1 MGKSLMIR
9 TKAVYMSTALLVVAI
24 LVIYGVIQTLVLP
37 IMQREA
43 EQKESVRVESMA
55 NQIRTTLMRGAV
67 LTRST
72 AALAAHLPLDDHL
85 FKTLLPHEI
94 NQFKDMRIAGGG
106 VWPEPDAFKANVDR
120 HSFFWGRD
128 AQGKL
133 QLINN
138 YNDPSGNGY
147 HHESWYTVGRELS
160 PGECSWSD
168 AYTDPAS
175 GTAMITC
182 TVAIHRSGQF
192 WGVATTDM
200 VLQGLNQML
209 RQQNK
214 ISKGYGFLLG
224 RHNQIISFPD
234 FRRQSIDMKSLATLA
249 NQDHKLQSLLD
260 AIQSGRPLV
269 RLPQG
274 VIPGEKSFLS
284 IVSLPKYG
292 LKVGIV
298 LPLNVVMQP
307 VFDMAW
313 SLYLTII
320 PMLLIFCAVLIFYAR
335 QVMSW
340 ITQTTS
346 QIYHLTQGGTSAT
359 LVIQRHDEIG
369 LLKQAV
375 NDYGHHLSQLFE
387 QITDEATKARTNA
400 QNLHGLAQSLMVR
413 SDKQLNDNTM
423 LASAITQMAS
433 SAEEV
438 AQTTQHTS
446 LSVEQTQQLID
457 ARMQDVT
464 ANNEASLHLLQ
475 ELQKTATMINQLADD
490 AGQMGTMLDVIKG
503 IAEQTNLL
511 ALNAAIEA
519 ARAGEQ
525 GRGFAVVADEV
536 RTLAGRSQTSASE
549 IESVIQQL
557 QVSAKQGV
565 DIIEQAHG
573 FSKDSVTRSEQ
584 VIDGFREI
592 MNVFH
597 SISESSS
604 QIVAAVGEQASVSSE
619 IHQLAE
625 GIKTINEENAAT
637 AKDLSQLSEVSQQSS
652 ERLYSLSRH

>member
-9 TKAVYMSTALLVVAI
+9 TKAVYMSTALLVVAV

-43 EQKESVRVESMA
+43 EQTESVRVESMA
-55 NQIRTTLMRGAV
+55 NQIRSTLMRGAV

-72 AALAAHLPLDDHL
+72 AALAAHLPLNDHL

-94 NQFKDMRIAGGG
+94 DQFKDLRIAGGG
-106 VWPEPDAFKANVDR
+106 VWPEPNAFKTNVDR

-128 AQGKL
+128 AQGQL
-133 QLINN
+133 QLMND
-138 YNDPSGNGY
+138 YNDPSGSGY
-147 HHESWYTVGRELS
+147 HHESWYTVGRELA
-160 PGECSWSD
+160 PGECGWSD
-168 AYTDPAS
+168 AYQDPAS

-182 TVAIHRSGQF
+182 TVAIHRNGQF

-200 VLQGLNQML
+200 MLQGLNHML
-209 RQQNK
+209 HQQNK
-214 ISKGYGFLLG
+214 KSKGYGFLLG
-224 RHNQIISFPD
+224 RNEQIISFPD
-234 FRRQSIDMKSLATLA
+234 FRKQSIDMKSLVTLA
-249 NQDHKLQSLLD
+249 DQNHPLRPLLN
-260 AIQSGRPLV
+260 AIQSGQSLV
-269 RLPQG
+269 RLPEG
-274 VIPGEKSFLS
+274 VIPGEKSILS

-307 VFDMAW
+307 VSDMAW

-340 ITQTTS
+340 VIQTTS
-346 QIYHLTQGGTSAT
+346 QIHNLIQGGTSAT
-359 LVIQRHDEIG
+359 LDIQRHDEIG

-375 NDYGHHLSQLFE
+375 NDYGHHLNQLLE
-387 QITDEATKARTNA
+387 QIADEATNARANA
-400 QNLHGLAQSLMVR
+400 HNLHELAQSLMTR

-438 AQTTQHTS
+438 AQTTQHTAS
-446 LSVEQTQQLID
+446 SVEQTQQLID
-457 ARMQDVT
+457 SRMQDVT
-464 ANNEASLHLLQ
+464 ANNEASKLLLD
-475 ELQKTATMINQLADD
+475 ELQKTASMINQLAED

-565 DIIEQAHG
+565 EIIEKAHG

-584 VIDGFREI
+584 VIDGFQEI

-604 QIVAAVGEQASVSSE
+604 QITIAVNEQASVSSE

-637 AKDLSQLSEVSQQSS
+637 AKNLGQLSEVSQQSS
-652 ERLYSLSRH
+652 ERLYSLSRR